1 MGEDGSEWWERQMV
15 KTADDNE
22 NGERF
27 MRMVD
32 KELLMWR
39 RDTVSCCYY

>member
-1 MGEDGSEWWERQMV
+1 MKVAAATRHGDGRQVKTAVNGWERWMV

-22 NGERF
+22 NGEQF

-32 KELLMWR
+32 EE
-39 RDTVSCCYY
+39 

>member
-1 MGEDGSEWWERQMV
+1 MGEDGSERWEQWMV
-15 KTADDNE
+15 KTTDDNE

-32 KELLMWR
+32 EELSM
-39 RDTVSCCYY
+39 